1 MPVHFLSFLLHRLPE
16 GSSYFDAFPVAL
28 LLLIQPIQKYLI
40 VLAYLLLFLL
50 FNTPLLLLLES
61 LRCFLVSESI
71 ENELKVDGRV

>member
-40 VLAYLLLFLL
+40 VLTYLLFLQL
-50 FNTPLLLLLES
+50 DTLLLLLLES

-71 ENELKVDGRV
+71 ENELKVDGSA